1 MSAGA
6 PSGDDDSGQ
15 DFDLNL
21 APIIDCFTVLIT
33 YMLVSAAFISFQMVE
48 VTAVATSDTPP
59 PDTPPPTEIPMSLTV
74 ELKPG
79 QVIDLHVAG
88 KETAEYT
95 IKALGDLDWDFPKL
109 TSQLEQ
115 IKAKWPTIK
124 EVSVK
129 ADNGTRYKQ
138 IVRVVE
144 KLKKSI
150 SKVMVGE

>member
-6 PSGDDDSGQ
+6 PAGDDDSGQ

-33 YMLVSAAFISFQMVE
+33 YMLVSAAFISFHMIE
-48 VTAVATSDTPP
+48 VTAVATAESSEE
-59 PDTPPPTEIPMSLTV
+59 TPPPTELPMALTV

-79 QVIDLHVAG
+79 QVFDIHVSG

-95 IKALGDLDWDFPKL
+95 IRALGELDWDFPKL
-109 TSQLEQ
+109 ASQLEQ
-115 IKAKWPTIK
+115 IKTRWPTIK

-150 SKVMVGE
+150 PKVLVGE